1 MRRYDSFPGDNM
13 FINMLSLLVRLGT
26 PVTCYNIARGKRL
39 TFATTYHGVRYT
51 LNFREGDMAYHLYD
65 IEIHCLIE
73 KLKGRLVDNYQYWDI
88 A

>member
-1 MRRYDSFPGDNM
+1 MRRYDFFTEDAM
-13 FINMLSLLVRLGT
+13 FGNMLLLLVRLGT

-51 LNFREGDMAYHLYD
+51 LNFRNGDLEYNLYD
-65 IEIHCLIE
+65 VEIAYLIDR
-73 KLKGRLVDNYQYWDI
+73 LKGRLVHNYQYWDV